1 MEVDALRRR
10 IVPWLAA
17 GCLALTAAPATG
29 AAAPTP
35 RVALTGVNLAG
46 AEFNGGRLPGRPSFD
61 YVYPSGSEIAYFAAK
76 GANVIRLPVL
86 WERLQP
92 DLNGPLDR
100 GELDR
105 LRATLGL
112 AKRSD
117 LSVVIDI
124 HDYGGYRGQ
133 AVGSAAV
140 PVGAFVDLW
149 SRLAAEFP
157 SDDRIIFGLMN
168 EPIAMDG
175 PTLRTAANRAI
186 AAIRATGARNLIL
199 VPGVGWSGAHDF
211 VGRSGPFLL
220 DITDPGH
227 NFAYEAHQY
236 LDADHS
242 GTHWTCVDP
251 KATRERLAAMTAWL
265 RAHRR
270 QGFLGEFGAASNPAC
285 LASLDALLGYLG
297 DNADVWRGWT
307 YWAAGAW
314 WGDYPM
320 SVEPKGGTDRPQ
332 MDVLVRYMAGG
343 AANGHR

>member
-168 EPIAMDG
+168 EPIARSTG
-175 PTLRTAANRAI
+175 VVPYAQSGI
-186 AAIRATGARNLIL
+186 AGSARNAPMVMALTR
-199 VPGVGWSGAHDF
+199 PM
-211 VGRSGPFLL
+211 RSE
-220 DITDPGH
+220 T
-227 NFAYEAHQY
+227 A
-236 LDADHS
+236 
-242 GTHWTCVDP
+242 P
-251 KATRERLAAMTAWL
+251 KN
-265 RAHRR
+265 R
-270 QGFLGEFGAASNPAC
+270 QA
-285 LASLDALLGYLG
+285 
-297 DNADVWRGWT
+297 RT
-307 YWAAGAW
+307 
-314 WGDYPM
+314 
-320 SVEPKGGTDRPQ
+320 T
-332 MDVLVRYMAGG
+332 
-343 AANGHR
+343 